1 MYMEDEPKNTKIST
15 RILLYDY
22 NNNTN
27 DNITLSV

>member
-1 MYMEDEPKNTKIST
+1 MEDEPKNTKIST
-15 RILLYDY
+15 RIFLYDY